1 MTIHA
6 HGDRPYEW
14 VGALSERRATLSPD
28 RVGVV
33 DADEDRA
40 YTYADLDRRA
50 NRTARFLRD
59 QGVEQGDRV
68 AVVSR
73 NRVELVDLYFA
84 TGKLGAIL
92 APLSHRLAPG
102 EIGEML
108 ADVEPTVLV
117 VEDPFVA
124 DLADALDGAGESVAI
139 PSVLALRGDDA
150 SSERVGSEHAG
161 SEHAG
166 SEHAGSEHAGSEHA
180 GSDWPALSTALPD
193 DDSPVETA
201 DVALSDPHLF
211 LHTGGSTGL
220 PKEVVQTHGAIAWN
234 AFNTIASWGLRPDDV
249 TPMVFPMFHTG
260 GWNVLTIPLFHL
272 GGTVILSRE
281 VDPGQVL
288 RLVEDEAATVLVA
301 VPAVLRFMVQHEAW
315 DETDLSSLRFAKSG
329 GGPCRDA
336 IIQAWRD
343 RGIDLSQGYGLTECG
358 PNNFAM
364 PDDWDREK
372 TDSIGMPG
380 MYVDARVVDD
390 DGAALPTGEV
400 GELELA
406 SPHASDR
413 YWRNPEETA
422 ETFGGGADADTSS
435 GESSGVGSSASG
447 SSETGSNEAESS
459 EGGSS
464 PSNGTTSED
473 WVSTGDL
480 ARVDEAGYYYIEGR
494 KKNMFVSGGENVYPP
509 EVEDVLTDHP
519 KVEEAIV
526 VPVPDETWGQVGKA
540 VIEGDE
546 SLTLADLREFA
557 EGRLA
562 KFKIP
567 KHLAFIDEMPIGGAG
582 KIQRQDVEAE
592 FGGE

>member
-33 DADEDRA
+33 DADEGRE

-124 DLADALDGAGESVAI
+124 DVADALDGAGEAVTM
-139 PSVLALRGDDA
+139 PSVLALRADDA
-150 SSERVGSEHAG
+150 GSDDAGSDDAGSDDAG
-161 SEHAG
+161 SERAG
-166 SEHAGSEHAGSEHA
+166 P
-180 GSDWPALSTALPD
+180 DWPALSTALPD

-272 GGTVILSRE
+272 GGTVIVARDF
-281 VDPGQVL
+281 DPGEVL

-301 VPAVLRFMVQHEAW
+301 VPAVLRFMVQDEAW
-315 DETDLSSLRFAKSG
+315 ADTDLSSLRFAKSG
-329 GGPCRDA
+329 GGPCRDS
-336 IIQAWRD
+336 IIEAWSK

-358 PNNFAM
+358 PNNFTM
-364 PDDWDREK
+364 PDDFEREK
-372 TDSIGMPG
+372 TASIGMPSL
-380 MYVDARVVDD
+380 YVDARIVDEN
-390 DGAALPTGEV
+390 GEELPQGEV

-406 SPHASDR
+406 SPHSGDR
-413 YWRNPEETA
+413 YWNNEEET
-422 ETFGGGADADTSS
+422 EEVFGS
-435 GESSGVGSSASG
+435 SSASG
-447 SSETGSNEAESS
+447 ASGASEAGTASGS
-459 EGGSS
+459 
-464 PSNGTTSED
+464 

-480 ARVDEAGYYYIEGR
+480 ARIDDDGYYHIEGR
-494 KKNMFVSGGENVYPP
+494 KKNLFVSGGENVFPP
-509 EVEDVLTDHP
+509 EVEDVIAGHP
-519 KVEEAIV
+519 KVEDVIV
-526 VPVPDETWGQVGKA
+526 VPVPDEKWGEVGKA
-540 VIEGDE
+540 VIEGDD
-546 SLTLADLREFA
+546 SLTLAELQEFLDDRIA
-557 EGRLA
+557 A
-562 KFKIP
+562 FKIP
-567 KHLAFIDEMPIGGAG
+567 KHIAFVDSMPMSGPSKID
-582 KIQRQDVEAE
+582 RQALEEE
-592 FGGE
+592 FGH

>member
-33 DADEDRA
+33 DADAGRE

-124 DLADALDGAGESVAI
+124 NVADALDGAGEAVTM
-139 PSVLALRGDDA
+139 PSVLALRADDA
-150 SSERVGSEHAG
+150 GSDDAG
-161 SEHAG
+161 SERAG
-166 SEHAGSEHAGSEHA
+166 P
-180 GSDWPALSTALPD
+180 DWPALSTALPD

-272 GGTVILSRE
+272 GGTVIVARDF
-281 VDPGQVL
+281 DPGEVL

-301 VPAVLRFMVQHEAW
+301 VPAVLRFMVQDEAW
-315 DETDLSSLRFAKSG
+315 ADTDLSSLRFAKSG
-329 GGPCRDA
+329 GGPCREG

-422 ETFGGGADADTSS
+422 ETFGGGGDADTNS
-435 GESSGVGSSASG
+435 GESSASG

-464 PSNGTTSED
+464 PSDGTTSED

-546 SLTLADLREFA
+546 SLTLEELRDFA